1 MKNGIKIGIGAW
13 MLLGLAYVF
22 LKLPAAKNFVAP
34 ELARIVALHLPCA
47 YVAVTASWMS
57 AWHGWKYLQKRE
69 LLDDARA
76 ASGAGLALLFCVLTT
91 ATGSIFAYVQWGSFW
106 NWDPRETSVFLL
118 MLIYC
123 AYFVLRGS
131 IEDIEKRAAI
141 CAVFG
146 IFVAVMTPL
155 LGYVIPK
162 YMDSLHPKNASF
174 SASYRMAIYVGIL
187 PPLLGMM
194 FWIQSIAN
202 RISRAELALEEVD
215 YN

>member
-1 MKNGIKIGIGAW
+1 MKKEVKIGIGVW
-13 MLLGLAYVF
+13 MVLGLTYVF
-22 LKLPAAKNFVAP
+22 LKLPAAQFFASP

-47 YVAVTASWMS
+47 YVAVIASWMS
-57 AWHGWKYLQKRE
+57 AWHGWKYLKKRE
-69 LLDDARA
+69 IFDDARS
-76 ASGAGLALLFCVLTT
+76 ASAAGLALLFCLLTT
-91 ATGSIFAYVQWGSFW
+91 VTGSIFAHVQWGVFW

-118 MLIYC
+118 LLIYC

-131 IEDIEKRAAI
+131 VEDIEKRAAI

-162 YMDSLHPKNASF
+162 YMASLHPKNTQF
-174 SASYRMAIYVGIL
+174 SPSYRMAIYVGIL

-194 FWIQSIAN
+194 LWIQSIAE
-202 RISRAELALEEVD
+202 RLDRARLALEEVD